1 MKINLNDIDRNQ
13 FMVHDHILNGEIV
26 HLVQPQ
32 HIGCSWTQENKH
44 LRSSV
49 WDSQGN
55 LVSAGFPKF
64 VNWGEKPEQFPVPS
78 SLDDCSVVEKLDG
91 SLCVVSRFKGQYIL
105 RTRGTVDARK
115 LDNGYEL
122 DAFQPILDRLIRNF
136 ESKGE
141 TWDFSLLFEWLSPT
155 NVIVINYGDKP
166 QFRLIGQVNHADYS
180 LGSQKSLDFLAD
192 VIGVD
197 RPETFD
203 FGSIKDLLAQVDNWK
218 GREGVCI
225 YSKNGQEIHKV
236 KASKYLF
243 CHRMKSEVS
252 SLENVLDVWL
262 SQGKPS
268 YIDFYNYIVNTFD
281 YEIAEMAR
289 ENISTICDS
298 YKEVLKIV
306 AYMKEFVAP
315 LKNIPRKDAALKIIS
330 SDGNTNRSGFL
341 FKFLDSK
348 ELSDDDVKKLIFQV
362 LKK

>member
-1 MKINLNDIDRNQ
+1 M
-13 FMVHDHILNGEIV
+13 
-26 HLVQPQ
+26 
-32 HIGCSWTQENKH
+32 
-44 LRSSV
+44 
-49 WDSQGN
+49 
-55 LVSAGFPKF
+55 
-64 VNWGEKPEQFPVPS
+64 
-78 SLDDCSVVEKLDG
+78 
-91 SLCVVSRFKGQYIL
+91 
-105 RTRGTVDARK
+105 
-115 LDNGYEL
+115 DNGYEL

-197 RPETFD
+197 RPETFS

-225 YSKNGQEIHKV
+225 YSKGGQEIHKV

-306 AYMKEFVAP
+306 AYMKEFVTP

-330 SDGNTNRSGFL
+330 SYGNTNRSGFL

-362 LKK
+362 TKNN

>member
-32 HIGCSWTQENKH
+32 HIGCVWSQTNKFF
-44 LRSSV
+44 RSSV
-49 WDSQGN
+49 WDDDGN
-55 LVSAGFPKF
+55 LISASFAKF
-64 VNWGEKPEQFPVPS
+64 MNWGEKPEQFPVPS
-78 SLDDCSVVEKLDG
+78 SLNGCVVMEKLDG
-91 SLCVVSRFKGQYIL
+91 SLLIVSRFKGQYIL

-236 KASKYLF
+236 KGQEYLR
-243 CHRMKSEVS
+243 CHHFKSNATF
-252 SLENVLDVWL
+252 ENTIDLFFEFN
-262 SQGKPS
+262 QPS
-268 YIDFYNYIVNTFD
+268 YQDFQSKLVEVFD
-281 YEIAEMAR
+281 WECANMVLGFT
-289 ENISTICDS
+289 STICDG
-298 YKEVLKIV
+298 YKEVNRIV
-306 AYMKEFVAP
+306 SSMKEFVEPMKSLSRKEAAQKIIDSYSTTNRASYCFQ
-315 LKNIPRKDAALKIIS
+315 LLDGKELDKDAL
-330 SDGNTNRSGFL
+330 
-341 FKFLDSK
+341 
-348 ELSDDDVKKLIFQV
+348 KKLLYQV
-362 LKK
+362 TKK

>member
-1 MKINLNDIDRNQ
+1 MKINLNDIDRNE

-236 KASKYLF
+236 KSFQYWKLHSFKSNATFENTVDLF
-243 CHRMKSEVS
+243 FEFDQPNFQDFQQKLVDHFDWECAKMVMGFTSE
-252 SLENVLDVWL
+252 
-262 SQGKPS
+262 
-268 YIDFYNYIVNTFD
+268 
-281 YEIAEMAR
+281 
-289 ENISTICDS
+289 ICDG
-298 YKEVLKIV
+298 YKEVKKIV
-306 AYMKEFVAP
+306 ESMKSFVEP
-315 LKNIPRKDAALKIIS
+315 FRSISRKVAAEKILQS
-330 SDGNTNRSGFL
+330 YGKTNHVSFCFKLLDG
-341 FKFLDSK
+341 K
-348 ELSDDDVKKLIFQV
+348 EIDKDGLKKLLYQV
-362 LKK
+362 TKK

>member
-13 FMVHDHILNGEIV
+13 FMVHDHILNGEVI

-32 HIGCSWTQENKH
+32 HIGCSFTQENKH

-78 SLDDCSVVEKLDG
+78 SLNGCVVMEKLDG
-91 SLCVVSRFKGQYIL
+91 SLLIVSRFNGQYIL

-180 LGSQKSLDFLAD
+180 LVSQKSLDFLAD

-197 RPETFD
+197 RPETFS
-203 FGSIKDLLAQVDNWK
+203 FGSIEDLLAQVDNWK

-225 YSKNGQEIHKV
+225 YSKNGQEIHKC
-236 KASKYLF
+236 KALSYLIK
-243 CHRMKSEVS
+243 HRFKENAT
-252 SLENVLDVWL
+252 LENTLELFVAF
-262 SQGKPS
+262 GYPS
-268 YIDFYNYIVNTFD
+268 YQSFEQQLIQQFD
-281 YEIAEMAR
+281 YECFSMVRGFASQVVDAFKQVREIESGMVQFVNDLREM
-289 ENISTICDS
+289 S
-298 YKEVLKIV
+298 
-306 AYMKEFVAP
+306 
-315 LKNIPRKDAALKIIS
+315 RKDAAIKITS
-330 SDGNTNRSGFL
+330 SYGSTNRASFCFDL
-341 FKFLDSK
+341 LDNKTLGPK
-348 ELSDDDVKKLIFQV
+348 EYTKLLWQV